1 MRSLLLLILLLL
13 PLVASARNHPP
24 EPVGD
29 YVIYYD
35 VLPTAFLEPQ
45 VAQAYSLVRSK
56 GQGMVRVTVLKKLD
70 DGTLQPVRARVSGQV
85 SNLAGQMNGLGFR
98 EIEVGRGQGYSSVA
112 TFRFSHDDPLRFNLR
127 VTYSPQFPAHE
138 LGFIDRLL
146 ME

>member
-1 MRSLLLLILLLL
+1 MRSLLLLVLLLL

-24 EPVGD
+24 EQVGD
-29 YVIYYD
+29 YTIYYD

-45 VAQAYSLVRSK
+45 VAQAYNLVRSK

-85 SNLAGQMNGLGFR
+85 SNLAGQLNGLGFR
-98 EIEVGRGQGYSSVA
+98 ELEVGRGQGYSSVA
-112 TFRFSHDDPLRFNLR
+112 TFRFTHDDPLRFNLR
-127 VTYSPQFPAHE
+127 ITYSPQFPAHE